1 MFFHRKKSKSG
12 QVLQLL
18 ESYRN
23 RQGKSTHQVVVSLG
37 DAALPETSWKSVAK
51 FVESKLYGY
60 TDLFEPAADDQP
72 WIDSMV
78 KRIEREGRWQPASTE
93 KMLLGSRDAG
103 EDILRI
109 IDFSKI

>member
-1 MFFHRKKSKSG
+1 MFFYRKKSKSG
-12 QVLQLL
+12 KVLQLL

-60 TDLFEPAADDQP
+60 TEMFGPAPDDQP
-72 WIDSMV
+72 WIDSIV
-78 KRIEREGRWQPASTE
+78 KRIEREDRWQPLNT
-93 KMLLGSRDAG
+93 
-103 EDILRI
+103 
-109 IDFSKI
+109 